1 LGETDAEE
9 ADMRRFLTAAA
20 VAAVLV
26 APGAARA
33 YPTGGCAAPENWP
46 AQTASIYLQT
56 CGISLSDALAKHEA
70 PQAKAQPKNSGS
82 AATPV
87 AAGIGSVTLAV
98 GLLVA
103 HKRRSGRWVR

>member
-1 LGETDAEE
+1 LGEDESEE
-9 ADMRRFLTAAA
+9 ADMRRFLAAAA

-46 AQTASIYLQT
+46 PQTASIYLRT
-56 CGISLSDALAKHEA
+56 CGISLQDALAKQQA
-70 PQAKAQPKNSGS
+70 PQTKAPPKNSSS
-82 AATPV
+82 AAPV
-87 AAGIGSVTLAV
+87 AAGIGSATLAV